1 MKGTE
6 KIIAHIRSDA
16 QAQVDAILAQAE
28 QQCAGIR
35 SDYDK
40 QAAALYAERL
50 RAGVK
55 QTQDR
60 VDSVQRIARMEG
72 RKELLAAKQEMVSR
86 SFEKAREQIVSLPED
101 RYVAFLAKLAADA
114 AVTGEEEIVLNARD
128 RERLGEKLVRAANE
142 RLENG
147 RLRLSEDTGDFAGGL
162 ILRRGSIAVNCT
174 VELLV
179 ELSQGELSAKV
190 AELLFQ

>member
-16 QAQVDAILAQAE
+16 DAQVDAILAQAE

-35 SDYDK
+35 GDYDK

-55 QTQDR
+55 ETQDK
-60 VDSVQRIARMEG
+60 VDSATRIARMEG
-72 RKELLAAKQEMVSR
+72 RKGMLAAKQDLVTR
-86 SFEKAREQIVSLPED
+86 SFEKAREQIVSLPQD
-101 RYVAFLAKLAADA
+101 QYVAFLAKLAADA
-114 AVTGEEEIVLNARD
+114 AVTGEEEIILNARD
-128 RERLGEKLVRAANE
+128 RERLGQDLVRAANA

-147 RLRLSEDTGDFAGGL
+147 RLSLSKDTGDFAGGL
-162 ILRRGSIAVNCT
+162 ILRRGSIEVNCT